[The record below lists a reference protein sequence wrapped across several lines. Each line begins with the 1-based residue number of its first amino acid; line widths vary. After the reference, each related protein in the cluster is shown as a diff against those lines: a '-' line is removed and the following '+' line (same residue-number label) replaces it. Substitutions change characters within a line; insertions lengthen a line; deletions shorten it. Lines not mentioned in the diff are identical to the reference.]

1 MKIAVLDDYQQVA
14 LKMADWSAVR
24 DLAPIDVFSQPL
36 SAQAAPAALA
46 GYDVVCLMRERMP
59 FGRELIERL
68 PDLKLICITGPHN
81 RTLDLQAASERGITV
96 CFTEFNAHS
105 AHATPELAW
114 GLILA
119 AARHIPVEDQGMRQG
134 RRQTT
139 VGTTLHGKTLGLFGL
154 GRIGRRMAEIG
165 TAFGMPVIAWSQ
177 NLTDAAAASVGAR
190 RVDKTTLFRES
201 DVLSVHV
208 VLSERTH
215 NAIGAAELAL
225 MKRSAI
231 LINTSRGQII
241 DERPLVEALMEKRIA
256 MAGLDVFC
264 EEPLPGDSPIRTI
277 SNTVLTPHLGFVVDD
292 GYRDFYA
299 QTVENILAF
308 ANGSPVR
315 VLTPPKRAAGQN

>member
-1 MKIAVLDDYQQVA
+1 MKIAVLDDYQSVA
-14 LKMADWSAVR
+14 LQTADWSRVR
-24 DLAPIDVFSQPL
+24 EIAGIDVFAHPVPVQ
-36 SAQAAPAALA
+36 SAPHVLA
-46 GYDVVCLMRERMP
+46 GYNVVCLMRERMP
-59 FGRELIERL
+59 FGRELIEQL
-68 PDLKLICITGPHN
+68 PGLKLICITGPHN

-119 AARHIPVEDQGMRQG
+119 ALRQIAAEDQGMRHG
-134 RRQTT
+134 RWQTT

-177 NLTDAAAASVGAR
+177 NLTDAAAASVGVR
-190 RVDKTTLFRES
+190 RVDKSTLLRES
-201 DVLSVHV
+201 DVLSIHV
-208 VLSERTH
+208 VLSDRTH

-231 LINTSRGQII
+231 LVNTSRGQII
-241 DERPLVEALMEKRIA
+241 DERALVEALMEKRIA

-264 EEPLPGDSPIRTI
+264 EEPLPPDSPIRKI
-277 SNTVLTPHLGFVVDD
+277 PNTVLTPHLGFVVDD
-292 GYRDFYA
+292 AYRDFYA
-299 QTVENILAF
+299 QTVENILGF
-308 ANGSPVR
+308 VNGKPVR
-315 VLTPPKRAAGQN
+315 VLTPATRTTGQN

>member
-1 MKIAVLDDYQQVA
+1 MKIAVLDDYQSVSLQ
-14 LKMADWSAVR
+14 MADWSRVR
-24 DLAPIDVFSQPL
+24 DIAEIDVFADPV
-36 SAQAAPAALA
+36 SAQSAPRILA

-59 FGRELIERL
+59 FGRELIEQL
-68 PDLKLICITGPHN
+68 PNLKLICITGPHN
-81 RTLDLQAASERGITV
+81 RTLDLQAASERGIAV

-119 AARHIPVEDQGMRQG
+119 AARHIPAEDQGMRHG
-134 RRQTT
+134 RWQTT

-190 RVDKTTLFRES
+190 RVDKSTLFRES
-201 DVLSVHV
+201 DVLSIHV

-215 NAIGAAELAL
+215 NAIGPDEPAL
-225 MKRSAI
+225 I
-231 LINTSRGQII
+231 
-241 DERPLVEALMEKRIA
+241 EALMEKRIA
-256 MAGLDVFC
+256 IAGLDVFC
-264 EEPLPGDSPIRTI
+264 DEPLPADSPIRSI
-277 SNTVLTPHLGFVVDD
+277 PNAVLTPHLGFVVDD

-308 ANGSPVR
+308 ADGHPVR
-315 VLTPPKRAAGQN
+315 LLAPPKRTAT

>member
-1 MKIAVLDDYQQVA
+1 MKIAVLDDYQSVSLQ
-14 LKMADWSAVR
+14 MADWSRVR
-24 DLAPIDVFSQPL
+24 DIAEIDVFADPV
-36 SAQAAPAALA
+36 SAQSAPRILA

-59 FGRELIERL
+59 FARQLIEQL
-68 PDLKLICITGPHN
+68 PNLKLICITGTHN
-81 RTLDLQAASERGITV
+81 RTLDLQAASERGIAV
-96 CFTEFNAHS
+96 CFTEFNADS

-119 AARHIPVEDQGMRQG
+119 AARHISAEDQGMRHG
-134 RRQTT
+134 RWQTT

-165 TAFGMPVIAWSQ
+165 RAFGMSVVAWSQ

-190 RVDKTTLFRES
+190 RVDRSTLFRDS
-201 DVLSVHV
+201 DVLSIHV
-208 VLSERTH
+208 VLSERTR

-241 DERPLVEALMEKRIA
+241 DEHALVEVLMQKRIA

-277 SNTVLTPHLGFVVDD
+277 PNAVLTPHLGFVVDD
-292 GYRDFYA
+292 AYRDFYA

-308 ANGSPVR
+308 ASGNPIR
-315 VLTPPKRAAGQN
+315 VLTAAKRAAVQN

>member
-14 LKMADWSAVR
+14 LKMADWSPIR
-24 DLAPIDVFSQPL
+24 DIAAIDVFSHPL
-36 SAQAAPAALA
+36 SAQSAPRALA
-46 GYDVVCLMRERMP
+46 GYNVVCLMRERMP
-59 FGRELIERL
+59 FGRELIEQL
-68 PDLKLICITGPHN
+68 PDLKLICITGTHN
-81 RTLDLQAASERGITV
+81 RTLDLEAATDRGITV
-96 CFTEFNAHS
+96 CFTGFNADS

-119 AARHIPVEDQGMRQG
+119 AARNIPSEDLGMRKG
-134 RRQTT
+134 RWQTT

-165 TAFGMPVIAWSQ
+165 RAFGMPVIAWSQ
-177 NLTDAAAASVGAR
+177 NLTDAAAAAAGAK
-190 RVDKTTLFRES
+190 RVDRDTLFRES
-201 DVLSVHV
+201 DVLSIHV

-215 NAIGAAELAL
+215 NAVGAAELAL

-231 LINTSRGQII
+231 LINTSRGQIV
-241 DERPLVEALMEKRIA
+241 DERALVEALTEKRIA

-264 EEPLPGDSPIRTI
+264 EEPQPADSPIRALP
-277 SNTVLTPHLGFVVDD
+277 NTVLTPHLGFVVDD

-308 ANGSPVR
+308 AKGNPIR
-315 VLTPPKRAAGQN
+315 VLTPQKRTSAQS